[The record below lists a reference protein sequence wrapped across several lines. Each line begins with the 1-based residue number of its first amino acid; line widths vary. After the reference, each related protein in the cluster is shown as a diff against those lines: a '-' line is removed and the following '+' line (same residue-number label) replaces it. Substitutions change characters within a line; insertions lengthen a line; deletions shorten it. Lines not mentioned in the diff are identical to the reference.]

1 MEKKDK
7 LFIHPADNG
16 GILMTKFEPKT
27 LKVIPVILLMLLF
40 AVGCA
45 SGAEKTDNS
54 SSGTTP
60 SETAAGENEKDP
72 IIFSD
77 PVFEKLLKAELEKD
91 EIFPRDLDKYTWVGI
106 GGDHFM
112 QLAGG
117 DVKAKSI
124 ILFFGTEVEL
134 EGVRY
139 KGFGTMKTLDDLK
152 HFKNLNALNV
162 TLQPELDYSTIPDD
176 VLGRLVN
183 IIVTQSK
190 LKDISFVTGA
200 KNLKSINLAF
210 GEVSDLSPLSECKEL
225 LYLSGSNNPL
235 QDLSPISGLTKLRSI
250 SLYSSQIKDLTPLAG
265 LVNLE
270 TLELYNNQVED
281 ISPLKGLKN
290 LKELELIDNKV
301 KDVSPLKEFES
312 FEELRLNGNPVENI
326 ELLDHIENL
335 EFEG

>member
-1 MEKKDK
+1 M
-7 LFIHPADNG
+7 G
-16 GILMTKFEPKT
+16 GIFMPKLKVKT
-27 LKVIPVILLMLLF
+27 LKVIPVILIVIMF
-40 AVGCA
+40 SVGCA
-45 SGAEKTDNS
+45 GEAAENPGVSTNPSNTVTDG
-54 SSGTTP
+54 GTKP
-60 SETAAGENEKDP
+60 SEAAAGETENKP
-72 IIFSD
+72 LSFSD
-77 PVFEKLLKAELEKD
+77 PVFEKLLKAELKKD
-91 EIFPRDLDKYTWVGI
+91 EILPSDLDKFTWIGI

-117 DVKAKSI
+117 DIKAKSI

-152 HFKNLNALNV
+152 HFKNLNAINV
-162 TLQPELDYSTIPDD
+162 TLQPELDFSTIPED

-190 LKDISFVTGA
+190 LKDISFVKNA
-200 KNLKSINLAF
+200 KSLKSMNMAF
-210 GEVSDLSPLSECKEL
+210 GEVSDLSPLANCKEL

-235 QDLSPISGLTKLRSI
+235 NDLSPLADLINLKTISF
-250 SLYSSQIKDLTPLAG
+250 YSSQIKDLTPLSG
-265 LVNLE
+265 LVNLK

-281 ISPLKGLKN
+281 ISPLAGLKN

-301 KDVSPLKEFES
+301 KDVSPLKDFES
-312 FEELRLNGNPVENI
+312 FDELRLNGNPIENI

>member
-1 MEKKDK
+1 MPKS
-7 LFIHPADNG
+7 IV
-16 GILMTKFEPKT
+16 KT
-27 LKVIPVILLMLLF
+27 LKAIPVILLILLF
-40 AVGCA
+40 VVGC
-45 SGAEKTDNS
+45 SSDAEKPGS
-54 SSGTTP
+54 SSNPSTSGTSP
-60 SETAAGENEKDP
+60 SEPAAGETENKP
-72 IIFSD
+72 IVFSD
-77 PVFEKLLKAELEKD
+77 PIFEKLLKAELKKD
-91 EIFPRDLDKYTWVGI
+91 EIMPSDLDKYTWIGI

-112 QLAGG
+112 TLAGG
-117 DVKAKSI
+117 DIKAKSF

-162 TLQPELDYSTIPDD
+162 TLQPELDFSTIPDE

-190 LKDISFVTGA
+190 LKDISFVEGA
-200 KNLKSINLAF
+200 RSLKSMNMAF
-210 GEVSDLSPLSECKEL
+210 GEVSDLSPLANCKEL

-235 QDLSPISGLTKLRSI
+235 HDLSPLAGLVNLRTISF
-250 SLYSSQIKDLTPLAG
+250 YSSQINDLTPLAG
-265 LVNLE
+265 LVNLK

-281 ISPLKGLKN
+281 ISPLAGLKN

-301 KDVSPLKEFES
+301 KDVSPLKDFES
-312 FEELRLNGNPVENI
+312 FDELRLNGNPIGNI

>member
-1 MEKKDK
+1 M
-7 LFIHPADNG
+7 P
-16 GILMTKFEPKT
+16 KFKVKT
-27 LKVIPVILLMLLF
+27 LKVISVILIMIMF
-40 AVGCA
+40 SVGCA
-45 SGAEKTDNS
+45 GEAAEKPGVSTNPSNAVTDG
-54 SSGTTP
+54 GTKP
-60 SETAAGENEKDP
+60 SDTAAGETENKA
-72 IIFSD
+72 ISFSD
-77 PVFEKLLKAELEKD
+77 PVFEKLLKAELKKD
-91 EIFPRDLDKYTWVGI
+91 EILPSDLEKFTWIGI

-117 DVKAKSI
+117 DIKAKSI

-152 HFKNLNALNV
+152 HFKNLNAINV
-162 TLQPELDYSTIPDD
+162 TLQPELDFSTIPED

-190 LKDISFVTGA
+190 LKDISFVKNA
-200 KNLKSINLAF
+200 KSLKSMNMAF
-210 GEVSDLSPLSECKEL
+210 GEVSDLSPLANCKEL

-235 QDLSPISGLTKLRSI
+235 NDLSPLADLINLKTISF
-250 SLYSSQIKDLTPLAG
+250 YSSQIKDLTPLSG
-265 LVNLE
+265 LVNLK

-281 ISPLKGLKN
+281 ISPLAGLKN

-301 KDVSPLKEFES
+301 KDVSPLKDFES
-312 FEELRLNGNPVENI
+312 FDELRLNGNPIENI

>member
-1 MEKKDK
+1 M
-7 LFIHPADNG
+7 P
-16 GILMTKFEPKT
+16 KFEPKPMK
-27 LKVIPVILLMLLF
+27 LIPLILLMLLL
-40 AVGCA
+40 ASGCA
-45 SGAEKTDNS
+45 GSSEKPVNS
-54 SSGTTP
+54 STNGTTT
-60 SETAAGENEKDP
+60 SETVVGENENNP
-72 IIFSD
+72 IVFSD

-91 EIFPRDLDKYTWVGI
+91 EIFPGDLDKYTWVGI

-112 QLAGG
+112 QVAGG
-117 DVKAKSI
+117 DIKAKSI
-124 ILFFGTEVEL
+124 ILFYGTEVEL

-190 LKDISFVTGA
+190 LKDISFVKGA
-200 KNLKSINLAF
+200 INLKSINLAF

-235 QDLSPISGLTKLRSI
+235 QDLRPVAGLTKLRSI

-265 LVNLE
+265 LISLE

-281 ISPLKGLKN
+281 ISPLSGLKN

-301 KDVSPLKEFES
+301 KDVSPLKDFES
-312 FEELRLNGNPVENI
+312 FEELRLKGNPIENI

>member
-1 MEKKDK
+1 M
-7 LFIHPADNG
+7 P
-16 GILMTKFEPKT
+16 KFEPKPMK
-27 LKVIPVILLMLLF
+27 LIPLILLMLLL
-40 AVGCA
+40 ASGCA
-45 SGAEKTDNS
+45 GSSEKPVNS
-54 SSGTTP
+54 STNGTTT
-60 SETAAGENEKDP
+60 SETAVGENENNP
-72 IIFSD
+72 IVFSD

-91 EIFPRDLDKYTWVGI
+91 EIFPGDLDKYTWVGI

-112 QLAGG
+112 QVAGG
-117 DVKAKSI
+117 DIKAKSI
-124 ILFFGTEVEL
+124 ILFYGTEVEL

-190 LKDISFVTGA
+190 LKDISFVKGA

-235 QDLSPISGLTKLRSI
+235 QDLGPVAGLTKLRSI

-265 LVNLE
+265 LISLE

-281 ISPLKGLKN
+281 ISPLAGLKN

-301 KDVSPLKEFES
+301 RDVSPLKDFES
-312 FEELRLNGNPVENI
+312 FEELRLKGNPIENI

>member
-1 MEKKDK
+1 M
-7 LFIHPADNG
+7 P
-16 GILMTKFEPKT
+16 KFERKPFIF
-27 LKVIPVILLMLLF
+27 IPVILLILLF
-40 AVGCA
+40 TFGCA
-45 SGAEKTDNS
+45 GGGEKPVNS
-54 SSGTTP
+54 SGPSSAATTP
-60 SETAAGENEKDP
+60 SETASGEDEKDP
-72 IIFSD
+72 IVFSD
-77 PVFEKLLKAELEKD
+77 PVFEKLLKAKLEKD
-91 EIFPRDLDKYTWVGI
+91 EIFPSDLDKYTWVGI

-112 QLAGG
+112 QVAGG
-117 DVKAKSI
+117 DIKAKSI
-124 ILFFGTEVEL
+124 ILFYGTEVEL

-139 KGFGTMKTLDDLK
+139 KGFGTMKSLDDLK

-190 LKDISFVTGA
+190 LKDISFVKGA

-235 QDLSPISGLTKLRSI
+235 QDLSPIAGLTKLRSI

-265 LVNLE
+265 LASLE

-281 ISPLKGLKN
+281 ISPLAGLEN

-301 KDVSPLKEFES
+301 RDVSPLKDFES
-312 FEELRLNGNPVENI
+312 FENLRLKGNPIENI